1 MADEKKY
8 DDISP
13 ANEGSIA
20 GETTSAKVMPLYADE
35 RGYHEKDEGYDD
47 QVVIRP
53 IDPNG
58 KDGSVQRNLKSRHVA
73 MIAIGGTIGT
83 GLFVG
88 SGGALAA
95 GGPVGVWLGYIF
107 MSTMVY
113 AMMVALGEMV
123 TLYPVAG
130 AFTHYATRFLD
141 PAFGFA
147 LGWNYFYSWAITL
160 PVEMVACAI
169 IINYWNTSINN
180 GVWIA
185 IGLVCV
191 CSTNFLGVKVYG
203 ELEFWFSLIKVIA
216 IIGLILMGIILDAG
230 GGPSGDAIGFR
241 YWKNPGPFN
250 TVYAG
255 DTPVGGS
262 WGHFLAFWSSTI
274 TAAFSFLGTEIVAVT
289 AGEAANPRKTMPG
302 AIRRVFWRL
311 LMFYVLGIWVIS
323 VLVPYDEPRLTSG
336 GGDARASP
344 FVIAI
349 DNAGIKGLPH
359 VVNAVLLVAAWSAGN
374 SDLYASSRVIYALAL
389 EGKAPAIFRRCTK
402 GGVPVYAVALT
413 ALFGLLG
420 FLCVQ
425 EGKTE
430 DAFNWLYNLST
441 ITGLIAWSV
450 ILASYLRFYYGA
462 KRQGLNRR
470 DFPYVAPFQP
480 YLSWYGFIVINL
492 IILFNGYLVFLR
504 GNWNTTDFIV
514 AYISLPIFVAF
525 ALFWKLFKKSK
536 WVSLDE
542 MDFMTGRRELDEMD
556 REEREKYAK
565 PTSIWGKFAAIL
577 F

>member
-1 MADEKKY
+1 MSEEKKY

-13 ANEGSIA
+13 ASETPIQ
-20 GETTSAKVMPLYADE
+20 GETTNAKVMPLYADE
-35 RGYHEKDEGYDD
+35 RGYHEKDSGFEDNI
-47 QVVIRP
+47 VLRAV
-53 IDPNG
+53 DPNG

-107 MSTMVY
+107 MSTIVY

-123 TLYPVAG
+123 TLYPVSG

-169 IINYWNTSINN
+169 IINYWNTAINN

-191 CSTNFLGVKVYG
+191 CTTNFLSVKVYG
-203 ELEFWFSLIKVIA
+203 EMEFWFSLIKVVA

-230 GGPSGDAIGFR
+230 GGPSGEAIGFR
-241 YWKNPGPFN
+241 YWRNPGPFN

-255 DTPVGGS
+255 EDPVGGS

-323 VLVPYDEPRLTSG
+323 VLVPYDDPRLLSG

-349 DNAGIKGLPH
+349 DNAGVKGLPH
-359 VVNAVLLVAAWSAGN
+359 VVNGVLLVAAWSAGN
-374 SDLYASSRVIYALAL
+374 SDLYASSRVVYAMAL

-425 EGKTE
+425 EGKTQE
-430 DAFNWLYNLST
+430 AFDWLYNLST

-450 ILASYLRFYYGA
+450 ILASYLRFYYGV
-462 KRQGLNRR
+462 KRQGLNRK

-480 YLSWYGFIVINL
+480 YLSWYGFFFINC
-492 IILFNGYLVFLR
+492 IIFFNGYQVFMR

-514 AYISLPIFVAF
+514 AYISLPIFVGFYA
-525 ALFWKLFKKSK
+525 FWKIVKRSK

-556 REEREKYAK
+556 REEQDKYAK
-565 PTSIWGKFAAIL
+565 PTSIWGKIAAIL